1 MYREPGGHT
10 SVPHRAVLGNTP
22 PLPSHFGR
30 ELIATFSVRAVL
42 GLGQG
47 VPGVRQDWT

>member
-10 SVPHRAVLGNTP
+10 SVPHRAARKHI
-22 PLPSHFGR
+22 LPASHFGR

-42 GLGQG
+42 DLGQG